1 MFEALDVPQ
10 QLDSVWIFWPNHWSY
25 YVYIYIWIFLSIGAT
40 MYIYIYSW
48 ILLNHWLADE
58 KWILSLKKAPSSL
71 WTWKRVS
78 ADSSGMIWLSWQLSS
93 NALLAQGGAS
103 TQQSFEIQYV
113 YQLNQLWLFIS
124 ITSPWYVYN
133 LSPPR
138 RTLSIAF
145 VLLFSVLYMIA
156 GFSTVAIGPRWNEPA
171 ATCWKA
177 SNWWPEIKC
186 WS

>member
-1 MFEALDVPQ
+1 MHLSCTQKTCSQHWVYHNSWI
-10 QLDSVWIFWPNHWSY
+10 QLTENFDQI
-25 YVYIYIWIFLSIGAT
+25 IGA
-40 MYIYIYSW
+40 W
-48 ILLNHWLADE
+48 VCLNHWLADE
-58 KWILSLKKAPSSL
+58 KWILSFNSTNQCEHQRA
-71 WTWKRVS
+71 S
-78 ADSSGMIWLSWQLSS
+78 ADSSGMIWLSWQFSS

-103 TQQSFEIQYV
+103 TQQSYEIQYV

-124 ITSPWYVYN
+124 MTSRWYFYN

-156 GFSTVAIGPRWNEPA
+156 GFSTVAIGPNWNEPA